1 MEPRV
6 FLSRC
11 LSVTNDYRWLEAKRF
26 SLLLPLIQYLA
37 DRSRWTMKK
46 ILAGL
51 LGVTLIGATALAT
64 TTSAE
69 ARWGGWG
76 GWGWGVGGFA
86 AGAVI
91 GSALTAP
98 YYGYAYAPG

>member
-1 MEPRV
+1 
-6 FLSRC
+6 
-11 LSVTNDYRWLEAKRF
+11 
-26 SLLLPLIQYLA
+26 
-37 DRSRWTMKK
+37 MKK

-51 LGVTLIGATALAT
+51 VGVTLIGATALAT

-86 AGAVI
+86 ARSHRYCSD
-91 GSALTAP
+91 GSILRICLRAGLRLCTRLHLRLR
-98 YYGYAYAPG
+98 PGLSRLLDRTPFRPDR